1 MKVKKPVRDLIYIK
15 PDEVVEKKIGSI
27 IIPNQYQ
34 GNFNTG
40 VIISKGNGIKDI
52 NLDEIS
58 VGDKVLYQKGAGME
72 VKSDDGSETFILV
85 RYDSVFAVIED

>member
-15 PDEVVEKKIGSI
+15 PDEMVEKKIGGI

-40 VIISKGNGIKDI
+40 VVISKGNGIKDI
-52 NLDEIS
+52 NLDEITLS
-58 VGDKVLYQKGAGME
+58 E
-72 VKSDDGSETFILV
+72 RSWDGNKIG
-85 RYDSVFAVIED
+85 

>member
-15 PDEVVEKKIGSI
+15 PDEMVEKKIGGI

-40 VIISKGNGIKDI
+40 VVISKGNGIKDI

-72 VKSDDGSETFILV
+72 IKSDDVSETFILV
-85 RYDSVFAVIED
+85 RYDSIFAVIED

>member
-15 PDEVVEKKIGSI
+15 PDEVVEKKIGGI
-27 IIPNQYQ
+27 IIPNQYH

-40 VIISKGNGIKDI
+40 VVISKGNGIKDI

-72 VKSDDGSETFILV
+72 IKSDDGSETFILV